1 MVNYANSKVYKIWST
16 QGDKIYVGS
25 TTKQYLSQRM
35 DNHRRCYRAWKNETY
50 HFVSSYILFDE
61 YGLQNCFI
69 ELLETKECK
78 SKDELH
84 QLEGKYIRELE
95 CVNKCIA
102 GRTVKEYR
110 EDNKEQISEQR
121 KHYREKTKE
130 NITQKNKQYYEA
142 HTEQFTDYQKQ
153 YRENNKEK
161 ISERRSQQN
170 SCGCGGKYTLMN
182 KAVHYKTMRHC
193 QYIESQTIKP
203 EVYEV

>member
-1 MVNYANSKVYKIWST
+1 MVNYTNSKVYKIWST

-35 DNHRRCYRAWKNETY
+35 DNHRRSYRAWKNETY
-50 HFVSSYILFDE
+50 HFVSSFKLFEE
-61 YGLQNCFI
+61 YGLENCSI
-69 ELLETKECK
+69 ELLEAKNCK

-102 GRTVKEYR
+102 GRTVKEYL
-110 EDNKEQISEQR
+110 EDNKEHISEQR
-121 KHYREKTKE
+121 KQYREKTKE

-142 HTEQFTDYQKQ
+142 HTEQLIDYQKQ
-153 YRENNKEK
+153 YRENNKET

-170 SCGCGGKYTLMN
+170 SCGCGGKYTLIN

-193 QYIESQTIKP
+193 QYIESQITKP
-203 EVYEV
+203 EDDEV